1 MRPSKSVAGASRRAV
16 LAAMPLSAALIPL
29 SATHAA
35 GGTPRDGAPALTA
48 ATATTAAFRR
58 AADAL
63 FRDRTA
69 ALVRGTPPRTTALR
83 TIGGVRPAPAA
94 ARSEAGTL
102 AALHGTRS
110 RLASLGEAY
119 TGSDTEV
126 TVDSVRLQG
135 RTATVQVTESTTLTY
150 AKIRGDEP
158 DTTAFVAHHEL
169 TFAADP
175 DGTWRLTGEHLT
187 DKGPR
192 PVNAPLPVGMGAA
205 AHPADIIDAPRSA
218 IAYPAPARPKNLG
231 GGARYDYAAMAAYA
245 EKYWKDY
252 NTAYRRYNSDGGD
265 CTNFL
270 SQALRAGGWKQV
282 THSAADYGT
291 WYSRPSG
298 DSGTWI
304 GVNEWSWFTQT
315 TKRTTALAYAYQMG
329 VGDVLQID
337 FDRDGAKDH
346 SMLTTYRSASGVPY
360 LTYHSNDTYRRSLPS
375 VIAAYPNAAYY
386 AYRS

>member
-1 MRPSKSVAGASRRAV
+1 MRPSKSVAGASRCAL

-29 SATHAA
+29 SAAHAA
-35 GGTPRDGAPALTA
+35 GGTPFGGAPALTA
-48 ATATTAAFRR
+48 AATGTFRR

-63 FRDRTA
+63 FTDRTA
-69 ALVRGTPPRTTALR
+69 ALVEGTASGRTAPRAAA
-83 TIGGVRPAPAA
+83 GVRLAPAA
-94 ARSEAGTL
+94 AEAETGAL
-102 AALHGTRS
+102 ASLRGLRS

-126 TVDSVRLQG
+126 TVDSVRLCG

-169 TFAADP
+169 DFTADP
-175 DGTWRLTGEHLT
+175 DGTWKLTGERLT

-192 PVNAPLPVGMGAA
+192 PVNAPVPVGMGTT
-205 AHPADIIDAPRSA
+205 AHLADIIDAPRSA

-231 GGARYDYAAMAAYA
+231 GGARYGYTAMAAYA

-270 SQALRAGGWKQV
+270 SQSLHAGGWKEV
-282 THSAADYGT
+282 THSSADYGT
-291 WYSRPSG
+291 WYSRTSS
-298 DSGTWI
+298 DSDTWI

-315 TKRTTALAYAYQMG
+315 TKRTTALAYAYQMDI
-329 VGDVLQID
+329 GDVLQID
-337 FDRDGAKDH
+337 FDQDGAKDH

-360 LTYHSNDTYRRSLPS
+360 LTYHSDDTYRRSLPS
-375 VIAAYPNAAYY
+375 VLAAYPNAAYY